1 MIKDEFIRRHNGPSE
16 AETAKML
23 ETIGVKSMDELIE
36 KTVPA
41 AIRLKEPLALPDGL
55 TEYEYLQE
63 VNALMAKNKVYKS
76 YIGMGYYNTCV
87 PSVILRNIFENP

>member
-41 AIRLKEPLALPDGL
+41 AIRLKEPLALPM
-55 TEYEYLQE
+55 
-63 VNALMAKNKVYKS
+63 V
-76 YIGMGYYNTCV
+76 
-87 PSVILRNIFENP
+87 